1 MSTKDLLTFC
11 NLVVVTTIDEH
22 GIGIS
27 VTGIDD
33 RSNVYPGNQIHD
45 IHLGVRITVA
55 KDMHQ
60 FGNGHV
66 CIPLSMSGLYQGW
79 RSMST
84 GDLLTFR

>member
-1 MSTKDLLTFC
+1 
-11 NLVVVTTIDEH
+11 
-22 GIGIS
+22 
-27 VTGIDD
+27 
-33 RSNVYPGNQIHD
+33 
-45 IHLGVRITVA
+45 
-55 KDMHQ
+55 MHQ